1 MKRTLAILWCLALC
15 TVAYGQ
21 DNLTNMPDPDPA
33 TQLASF
39 RVKDGFEVNLYV
51 SDPMID
57 PPIQMAWD
65 EQGRMWLAT
74 STSYPQPLPGQEIN
88 DKIFVLEDLDGDGE
102 ADQSIVFAEG
112 LLTPTGILPGDGG
125 VYVVNSTEL
134 LHMKDTNGDGR
145 ADEKRVVLS
154 GFGADDTHHLL
165 HTLRW
170 GPDGKLYMNQSV
182 YTYSH
187 IETPW
192 GVKRLRGGG
201 IWRFD
206 TETLELEVFSR
217 GLWNPWGYEIAK
229 WGQSFA
235 TDGAGFQGI
244 HFMFPDVAYNPA
256 VGVEKV
262 LEGLNIFDPK
272 YSGLALVSG
281 RHMPDSIQGDLITND
296 FRANRVKHFVLAED
310 SSGFSATQLEDLIW
324 SDHYAFRP
332 VDVTI
337 GPDGAIYLVD
347 WYNPII
353 QHGEVDFR
361 DPRRDHRHGRIW
373 RVTAKDRALIEPPD
387 LLNAS
392 TVDLLDALKE
402 PEMWTRRMA
411 NRLLRE
417 KGAAAVGPELD
428 RWVESLHADET
439 HAKLEAL
446 WVYQALK
453 SPQPGLLADLL
464 SADDHRAR
472 SAALRVLF
480 YWIEDVDDGPG
491 HLEKA
496 IDDLHPQVRREA
508 LHALSR
514 LDHAEAVQTA
524 LRALDHP
531 MDEFIEYALWNTV
544 RSLSSAW
551 LPAYVQNRAL
561 LGTDPKKITYALR
574 VVEDPFAIE
583 QLAALYEAGQ
593 VPDNEVEAVLQAL
606 GDFGGAGDM
615 DILFDMVL
623 RGKQQAHAG
632 IQEHQNVL
640 LSAVQGREIIPGEPE
655 RIETLFD
662 HESTEVRV
670 NALRLAGEWGVES
683 LQDRLETIASDTDES
698 QAIRE
703 ASLEAIAALG
713 VDAGKSFLISLT
725 EEVDGFEMRLA
736 SARWLAAMDMEAA
749 VTPALQVLQEAP
761 TGSDPLP
768 LLRAFTRQ
776 ENGYR
781 VLADAISAQ
790 PVPAFIAQA
799 GFDNLGSR
807 SDDAKALKEAL
818 KTSGAVE
825 LVPKLNMNP
834 SWFELQRFEHD
845 SRAQGS
851 VERGREV
858 YHRPTLQ
865 CTVCHVIEGEGGV
878 VGPDL
883 SSIGVTAPTDYLIES
898 LLKPEEALKDGY
910 ALVQVT
916 KKDGG
921 IMVGLLAGETNSS
934 LLMKDAAGNTNS
946 IPLSQVESRSII
958 PGSLMPAGLVAQL
971 ERDEFLDLLAFLSS
985 LGKEESE

>member
-1 MKRTLAILWCLALC
+1 MKRTLAILCCLAVC

-39 RVKDGFEVNLYV
+39 RVKEGFEVNLYV

-102 ADQSIVFAEG
+102 ADQSIVFADG

-134 LHMKDTNGDGR
+134 LYMKDTDGDGR

-170 GPDGKLYMNQSV
+170 GPDGKMYMNQSV
-182 YTYSH
+182 YTFSH

-217 GLWNPWGYEIAK
+217 GLWNAWGYEIDK

-256 VGVEKV
+256 VGVDKV
-262 LEGLNIFDPK
+262 LEGLNMFDPK

-281 RHMPDSIQGDLITND
+281 RHMPDSMLGDLITND

-310 SSGFSATQLEDLIW
+310 SSGFSATKLEDLIW

-332 VDVTI
+332 VDVTV

-373 RVTAKDRALIEPPD
+373 RVTARDRALVQPPN

-417 KGAAAVGPELD
+417 KGAAAVRTELD
-428 RWVESLHADET
+428 QWVESLDAGET

-446 WVYQALK
+446 WVYQAIK
-453 SPQPGLLADLL
+453 SPQPELLADLL
-464 SADDHRAR
+464 SATDHRAR
-472 SAALRVLF
+472 SAALRVLL
-480 YWIEDVDDGPG
+480 YWIEEVDDAQE
-491 HLEKA
+491 HLDEA
-496 IDDLHPQVRREA
+496 IDDPHPQVRREA

-514 LDHAEAVQTA
+514 LNDAEAVQTA

-531 MDEFIEYALWNTV
+531 MDEYIEYALWNTV
-544 RSLSSAW
+544 RGLSSRW
-551 LPAYVQNRAL
+551 LPVYTQDRAL
-561 LGTDPKKITYALR
+561 LGTDAEKITYALR
-574 VVEDPFAIE
+574 VVEDPFALE
-583 QLAALYEAGQ
+583 QLTALYEAGQ
-593 VPDNEVEAVLQAL
+593 VPDNEVDAVLQAL
-606 GDFGGAGDM
+606 SDFGRVGDM
-615 DILFDMVL
+615 DMLFDMVL
-623 RGKQQAHAG
+623 GGEQRAHAG
-632 IQEHQNVL
+632 VLEHLNVL
-640 LSAVQGREIIPGEPE
+640 LAAVQGRDIIPSEPD
-655 RIETLFD
+655 RIEALFD
-662 HESTEVRV
+662 HESTEVRA
-670 NALRLAGEWGVES
+670 NALRTAGEWSVES
-683 LQDRLETIASDTDES
+683 LQGRLETIASDTDES

-703 ASLEAIAALG
+703 AALEAIAALG
-713 VDAGKSFLISLT
+713 VDAGKTFLISLS
-725 EEVDGFEMRLA
+725 EEADSYEMRLA
-736 SARWLAAMDMEAA
+736 SARWLAAMDIEAA

-761 TGSDPLP
+761 SETDPLP
-768 LLRAFTRQ
+768 LFRAFTRQ

-781 VLADAISAQ
+781 VLADAIADQ
-790 PVPAFIAQA
+790 AVPAFIAQA
-799 GFDNLGSR
+799 GFDNLGGR

-883 SSIGVTAPTDYLIES
+883 SSIGVTAPMDYLIES

-921 IMVGLLAGETNSS
+921 IMVGLLAGETNSA

-971 ERDEFLDLLAFLSS
+971 ERDEFLDLIAFLSS
-985 LGKEESE
+985 LGKESSE